1 MGQTQSNKFPDGKIK
16 KKTAFT
22 ECGAWDYEGDGV
34 WRHVLL
40 TDTVL
45 KRHRKKVKI
54 KKLK

>member
-1 MGQTQSNKFPDGKIK
+1 MGQTQSNKFPEGKIK
-16 KKTAFT
+16 KQSAFR

-34 WRHVLL
+34 WRRVLL